1 MEEQTNEQSEELEE
15 LDLFVWSEEDLA
27 KPVDQSPKFDYMKS
41 IGDNFKK
48 IKEKDKKNTE
58 EINNKV
64 SIEEGKG
71 LSTNDFNNEYKQK
84 LDELQN
90 YDDTAIQT
98 EQETQNTNIAKLQED
113 VSEINEKNNA
123 QDEEI
128 EALKQENIE
137 LKRTQDDMI
146 EKQLNKQ
153 SEVDTS
159 VITKDSDEFY
169 RKNKYI
175 WRTEARKARFK

>member
-58 EINNKV
+58 AINNKV

-84 LDELQN
+84 LDELKN
-90 YDDTAIQT
+90 YDDT
-98 EQETQNTNIAKLQED
+98 EVVQELEKLQ
-113 VSEINEKNNA
+113 
-123 QDEEI
+123 
-128 EALKQENIE
+128 QENTE
-137 LKRTQDDMI
+137 LKKTQDDMI

-153 SEVDTS
+153 SEVDTL
-159 VITKDSDEFY
+159 VIAKDSDEFY

>member
-27 KPVDQSPKFDYMKS
+27 KPLEQSPKFDYMKS

-58 EINNKV
+58 AINNKV

-90 YDDTAIQT
+90 YDDTQINKKINDLVKIVQSMQT
-98 EQETQNTNIAKLQED
+98 TTHRINVTTDIEENTEYELPCSYIVNSGDI
-113 VSEINEKNNA
+113 EIFCNNELMVRSVEGSWGNFA
-123 QDEEI
+123 
-128 EALKQENIE
+128 
-137 LKRTQDDMI
+137 
-146 EKQLNKQ
+146 
-153 SEVDTS
+153 EVRS
-159 VITKDSDEFY
+159 
-169 RKNKYI
+169 
-175 WRTEARKARFK
+175 